1 MTVDAPNAGKPRRR
15 GGGVGAKAVP
25 ERPTSSPQGR
35 IETGV
40 ALEITSDMLAA
51 TRIMSI
57 TEARNSLG
65 KILARFANE
74 GAAAAPVE
82 FGSRRK
88 AQAVLLSPERYS
100 LLRRLSAGRTGL
112 TQEQSV
118 QGPSAEM
125 GDRCE

>member
-15 GGGVGAKAVP
+15 GGGGVGAEAVP
-25 ERPTSSPQGR
+25 ERPSSSPQGK

-40 ALEITSDMLAA
+40 PLEITSDMLAA

-57 TEARNSLG
+57 TEVRNSLG

-74 GAAAAPVE
+74 GAAASVE

-88 AQAVLLSPERYS
+88 AQAVLLSPERYF
-100 LLRRLSAGRTGL
+100 LLRRLSTGRTELG
-112 TQEQSV
+112 QEQSV
-118 QGPSAEM
+118 QGWSLGEW
-125 GDRCE
+125 CE

>member
-15 GGGVGAKAVP
+15 GGGGVGAKAVP
-25 ERPTSSPQGR
+25 ERPTSSPQGK

-40 ALEITSDMLAA
+40 PLEITSDMLAV
-51 TRIMSI
+51 TGVMSI
-57 TEARNSLG
+57 TEVRNSLR

-88 AQAVLLSPERYS
+88 AQAVLLSPERYA
-100 LLRRLSAGRTGL
+100 LLRRLSAGRTEL
-112 TQEQSV
+112 RQEQSV
-118 QGPSAEM
+118 QGWSLGERR
-125 GDRCE
+125 G